1 MQPEII
7 ILSEVSQNNKDN
19 AYDITYVW
27 NLKDDTNEPLYEIE
41 TESGI
46 QRTDWWSPSGRRLD
60 GWIGRLGL
68 AYVNLYMENG

>member
-19 AYDITYVW
+19 AYDITYVG
-27 NLKDDTNEPLYEIE
+27 NLKDDTNEPIYEIE

-46 QRTDWWSPSGRRLD
+46 QRTDW
-60 GWIGRLGL
+60 
-68 AYVNLYMENG
+68 